1 MRPHRE
7 RSPDR
12 RDRDRYRDGRDRYD
26 RDRATSYRDHRDR
39 RHPEES
45 RDDDRARRSYSIT
58 SDSSRHHRDGR
69 SPQPSRPPH
78 PSEEELKKKMDEV
91 KQQERLAKLAQW
103 KAKKAAEKLAASQDH
118 QPESIA
124 KIAQPKVV
132 AETKSKETPEP
143 PVTVEN
149 VTKHDD
155 AAESVG
161 HNTTDKSQRKPAKS
175 SFKLDDKAPKAPGTS
190 SAKAQ
195 PAALLQSGIDTPPDS
210 LKPLGTISS
219 FGLKPKVAVE
229 TSTKRKAVFD
239 EEEDTKRRTFE
250 KLPDFVPDDQP
261 MQDGEDDED
270 AGLDDEIASDDED
283 AAAARLAAAEKRR
296 NEATHGDIQMT
307 EAPDEEAP
315 APVDEEIDPL
325 DAYMATLVP
334 EMSTNGK
341 QLGQA
346 FYGDETEVDMEAVD
360 TEDLLAA
367 NTTKKAKREI
377 PVVDH
382 SKEDYDPFRK
392 NFYVEPAE
400 LKELTPEEVADLR
413 LELDGI
419 KTKPETVPAPVVK
432 WGQMGLS
439 AATLGVLEQ
448 LGYSKPTPIQ
458 SQAIPVAESGHDMI
472 GVAKTGSGKTLAF
485 GIPIIR
491 HIVDQSPLSA
501 RDGPICL
508 ILVPTRELCL
518 QITKELKPFLKASN
532 LRAVAAYGGAPIKDQ
547 IGELKRGHNH
557 VLVATPGRLI
567 DLLMSN
573 SGRVLS
579 FKRITYVVLDEA
591 DRMFD
596 MGFEPQVTKI
606 MANIRP
612 DRQTVL
618 FSATFPKNMQA
629 LAKKILTK
637 PVEVTVG
644 GRSVVPPEIT
654 QVVRVLKPEDKVNE
668 LLRHLGKA
676 FHNDDDARALVFV
689 ERQDKAE
696 DLLQILMKKGYPCN
710 SIHGAKDQIDRSDA
724 INDFK
729 HGVLPVL
736 IATSVA
742 ARGLDIPQ
750 LKLVVNYDCPTH
762 LEDYVHR
769 CGRTGRAGNTGT
781 AITFIE
787 SPGQERFSA
796 HIYKA
801 LKQSNVGIPAEL
813 EAMHRQFLEDVKA
826 GKQKWTHF
834 NAGFT
839 GKGLDKLDE
848 HRQLEKLRE
857 KRAFKTG
864 DEKDDEEEEE
874 EVIAVA
880 KRDSP
885 APAPTT
891 AAKSTPA
898 LPELSTEIIVKK
910 TERPTVDARGPLS
923 AKDKAAQAAAQLTAR
938 LGKKGTI
945 HPGQPIDNKGPDAGA
960 FHATLEIN
968 DWPQKARWAV
978 TNRTNVA
985 RILDTTGT
993 SITTKGEFYPEGKT
1007 PQEGQQPKLYI
1018 LVEGET
1024 ELVVKAAMK
1033 ELISLL
1039 QQGATASAES
1049 DVRAPTGRY
1058 SVV

>member
-1 MRPHRE
+1 M
-7 RSPDR
+7 
-12 RDRDRYRDGRDRYD
+12 
-26 RDRATSYRDHRDR
+26 T
-39 RHPEES
+39 
-45 RDDDRARRSYSIT
+45 
-58 SDSSRHHRDGR
+58 
-69 SPQPSRPPH
+69 
-78 PSEEELKKKMDEV
+78 EEELKKKLEDE
-91 KQQERLAKLAQW
+91 KQQERRAKLAAW
-103 KAKKAAEKLAASQDH
+103 KAKKEAEKLAAAQDR
-118 QPESIA
+118 QPDNPA
-124 KIAQPKVV
+124 KV
-132 AETKSKETPEP
+132 AEPKMVAQVKSNEP
-143 PVTVEN
+143 PNSPVTEEHL
-149 VTKHDD
+149 TKHPG
-155 AAESVG
+155 AIEQSQGPIV
-161 HNTTDKSQRKPAKS
+161 TEKLQRKAAKS
-175 SFKLDDKAPKAPGTS
+175 TFKLDDKAPVKVPGT
-190 SAKAQ
+190 AAVKAQ
-195 PAALLQSGIDTPPDS
+195 PATVLHSGNDTPPDP

-219 FGLKPKVAVE
+219 FGLKPKVVVE
-229 TSTKRKAVFD
+229 GSTKRKALFD

-261 MQDGEDDED
+261 MQEGDDD
-270 AGLDDEIASDDED
+270 AGLEDEIASDDED

-296 NEATHGDIQMT
+296 NEATSGDIQMT
-307 EAPDEEAP
+307 DAPVVEKA
-315 APVDEEIDPL
+315 AVDEEIDPL

-334 EMSTNGK
+334 ELTSHRTH
-341 QLGQA
+341 LGQA

-360 TEDLLAA
+360 TEDLLLA
-367 NTTKKAKREI
+367 NTTKKTKREI

-382 SKEDYDPFRK
+382 SKEDYAPFRK

-419 KTKPETVPAPVVK
+419 KTKPEKVPAPVMK

-458 SQAIPVAESGHDMI
+458 AQAIPVAESGHDMI

-491 HIVDQSPLSA
+491 HIIDQSPLSA

-508 ILVPTRELCL
+508 ILVPTRELAL
-518 QITKELKPFLKASN
+518 QISRELKPFLKASH
-532 LRAVAAYGGAPIKDQ
+532 LRAVSAYGGAPIKDQ

-654 QVVRVLKPEDKVNE
+654 QIVRVLKPEEKVNE
-668 LLRHLGKA
+668 LLRHLGELL
-676 FHNDDDARALVFV
+676 HEDEDARALVFV
-689 ERQDKAE
+689 ERQEKAE
-696 DLLQILMKKGYPCN
+696 DLLQILMRKGYPCN

-724 INDFK
+724 INDLK
-729 HGVLPVL
+729 NGAIPLL

-787 SPGQERFSA
+787 NPGQERFSA

-801 LKQSNVGIPAEL
+801 LKQSNAPIPAEL
-813 EAMHRQFLEDVKA
+813 EAMHSQFLEDVKA
-826 GKQKWTHF
+826 GKQKWNHF

-864 DEKDDEEEEE
+864 DEKDDDEEEE

-885 APAPTT
+885 APTPT
-891 AAKSTPA
+891 AAPKATPA

-910 TERPTVDARGPLS
+910 TERPTVDARGNLS
-923 AKDKAAQAAAQLTAR
+923 AKDQAAQAAARLTDR

-985 RILDTTGT
+985 RILESTGT

-1024 ELVVKAAMK
+1024 ELVVKAAMR
-1033 ELISLL
+1033 ELINLL
-1039 QQGATASAES
+1039 QQGATAAQES
-1049 DVRAPTGRY
+1049 DIRAPTGRY